1 MACMRAEGA
10 MRSSSGRPK
19 GYEAASI
26 TNSMTPQDQ
35 TSAICKYAH
44 TCDSQNKLADVAW
57 YLLLTYA
64 MLVPCQA
71 SQT

>member
-26 TNSMTPQDQ
+26 TYSMTPQDQ
-35 TSAICKYAH
+35 TSAICKHAH
-44 TCDSQNKLADVAW
+44 TRDSLREAADIACCSLLAHDI
-57 YLLLTYA
+57 
-64 MLVPCQA
+64 LVP
-71 SQT
+71 